1 MVVRVNTFF
10 QKKNRFFLENFFI
23 FFVDTSI
30 PLDYCVIEHEG
41 HLTTKQQQRNDKSR
55 KSKTI
60 HGDRSTWG
68 NVHASCYEQIRRG
81 VSRRS

>member
-1 MVVRVNTFF
+1 MVVQVNTFF
-10 QKKNRFFLENFFI
+10 RKKTDFFRKFFH

-68 NVHASCYEQIRRG
+68 NVHTSCYEQIRRG
-81 VSRRS
+81 ISRRP